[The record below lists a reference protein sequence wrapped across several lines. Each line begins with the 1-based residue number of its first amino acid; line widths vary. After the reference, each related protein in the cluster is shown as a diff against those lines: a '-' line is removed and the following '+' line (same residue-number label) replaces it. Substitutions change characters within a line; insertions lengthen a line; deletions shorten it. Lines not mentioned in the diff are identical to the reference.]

1 MQTKEIVLNL
11 YRVMALCHSKHIDS
25 YINPIEIFA
34 SIQIQ
39 MERLHTT
46 RSFIVTALKVVEMIL
61 NNKITVAI
69 LMEHNLWK
77 IVLELLKSQQNVIA
91 V

>member
-1 MQTKEIVLNL
+1 
-11 YRVMALCHSKHIDS
+11 
-25 YINPIEIFA
+25 
-34 SIQIQ
+34 

-69 LMEHNLWK
+69 LMEHSLWK